1 MSEEDNKD
9 TEFVPHTSTEGQL
22 PGCENGMFIG
32 YYKLDPTETFTMEDM
47 IAILMAM
54 DIRFSHEV
62 FDRLPEQTK
71 KQFVVFNRNMKSE
84 AEAFRYGR
92 TPRGW

>member
-1 MSEEDNKD
+1 MSDEENEVKAG
-9 TEFVPHTSTEGQL
+9 EGQL
-22 PGCENGMFIG
+22 PGCVNGMFIG
-32 YYKLDPTETFTMEDM
+32 YFKFAPNETFSMEDLA
-47 IAILMAM
+47 AILLAM
-54 DIRFSHEV
+54 DIRFSAEA
-62 FDRLPEQTK
+62 FDKLPEQTK

>member
-1 MSEEDNKD
+1 MSDEENNA
-9 TEFVPHTSTEGQL
+9 SSNNGQL
-22 PGCENGMFIG
+22 PGCVNGMFIG
-32 YYKLDPTETFTMEDM
+32 YYKLAPTEIFTMEDM
-47 IAILMAM
+47 IAILIAM
-54 DIRFSHEV
+54 DIRLNHET
-62 FDRLPEQTK
+62 FEQLPEQTK